1 MTARDVT
8 GTRTAAACGG
18 RGPGRARERRVV
30 RARRRRREW
39 CRESPHATHPEA
51 AQDAVVCQIRS
62 LRVAVRGKAW
72 RGDGGVLAGSGGGQN
87 RRRTPSSVE
96 IRRAAAHGKAWR
108 GDGGVSSRNALESVQ
123 RPKDGNG
130 RLHYQTRAWLFGSL
144 CTCFGSQLH
153 DWNPDW
159 YIGLTCCPGFESLFR

>member
-8 GTRTAAACGG
+8 RTRTAAACGG

-39 CRESPHATHPEA
+39 CRESPRATHPEA

-87 RRRTPSSVE
+87 RRRTPSSVQ
-96 IRRAAAHGKAWR
+96 IRGAAAHGKAWR
-108 GDGGVSSRNALESVQ
+108 GDGGVCVSRTFAGLARSQVRRTVMHIVWPLVAKQERLEWVA
-123 RPKDGNG
+123 KNKCDNIGN
-130 RLHYQTRAWLFGSL
+130 T
-144 CTCFGSQLH
+144 T
-153 DWNPDW
+153 
-159 YIGLTCCPGFESLFR
+159 